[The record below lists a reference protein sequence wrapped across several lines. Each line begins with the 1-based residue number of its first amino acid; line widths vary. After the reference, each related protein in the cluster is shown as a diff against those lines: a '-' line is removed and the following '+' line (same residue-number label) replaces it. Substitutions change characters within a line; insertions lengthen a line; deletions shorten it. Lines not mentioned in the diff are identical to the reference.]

1 MPKQIERQREND
13 RYLNS
18 CQEALET
25 KEEQEMCRKLISATM
40 GNKSS
45 WDSFWYWSTFSTLFP
60 STINSL
66 IPLVPQFNVVWVLW
80 SVLSKKWQKQHCF
93 RRNEVGGGEE
103 MGWKCFQDVENQIL
117 LPSVSAL
124 LALIVASPSVS
135 CQPKGKSLDTAKQQE
150 AKLRMLQEKSPKL
163 TQKTDSVKKSLQ
175 LHTTK
180 NLLRKLILQK
190 LSDLKSHWGKEPLVC
205 AI

>member
-1 MPKQIERQREND
+1 MLCGCCGLYCPRNRKINIV
-13 RYLNS
+13 LG
-18 CQEALET
+18 ET
-25 KEEQEMCRKLISATM
+25 RS
-40 GNKSS
+40 
-45 WDSFWYWSTFSTLFP
+45 
-60 STINSL
+60 
-66 IPLVPQFNVVWVLW
+66 
-80 SVLSKKWQKQHCF
+80 
-93 RRNEVGGGEE
+93 GGGEE

-190 LSDLKSHWGKEPLVC
+190 LSDLKSH
-205 AI
+205 